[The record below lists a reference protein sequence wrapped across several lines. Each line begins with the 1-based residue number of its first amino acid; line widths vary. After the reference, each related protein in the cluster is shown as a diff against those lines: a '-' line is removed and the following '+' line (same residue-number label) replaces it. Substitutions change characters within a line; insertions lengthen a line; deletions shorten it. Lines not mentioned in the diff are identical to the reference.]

1 MKTTKDLLKGILI
14 ASVALFGLSACSKND
29 TKPTPL
35 NKQYTIS
42 PYNQSSKIS
51 GTAKF
56 TEILNTDSVKLTIQL
71 SGVSQ
76 DGSYPVYLRKG
87 TSIEN
92 GEVAFNLGFVDGRNP
107 KMDTTLP
114 ISFSNL
120 IKYNGCID
128 IYRNPNDT
136 VTIVAQSEIGSN
148 ETFKSYTL
156 TNPNAQGNPENGQLR
171 IYKRTNGAYMVVRV
185 DTSSFIG
192 MDAHPA
198 RVYKADG
205 ITKEF
210 DLTDV
215 SPTTGV
221 SATNITNLTYED
233 LTKTKRIVRVF
244 ESLLSLDVTISQGTI
259 Q

>member
-1 MKTTKDLLKGILI
+1 MKTTKILLRGAILFSI
-14 ASVALFGLSACSKND
+14 ALLGLSSCSKDD

-35 NKQYTIS
+35 HKQYTIS
-42 PYNQSSKIS
+42 PYDQSGPIS
-51 GTAKF
+51 GSVNFK
-56 TEILNTDSVKLTIQL
+56 EILNTDSVKVTIQL
-71 SGVSQ
+71 TGVSQ

-92 GEVAFNLGFVDGRNP
+92 GPVAFDLGFVDGRNP
-107 KMDTTLP
+107 TLDTTLP

-120 IKYNGCID
+120 IKFNGCLD

-148 ETFKSYTL
+148 EVFKSYIL
-156 TNPNAQGNPENGQLR
+156 VSPNVSGNPQNGQLR
-171 IYKRTNGAYMVVRV
+171 IYKRTNGAYMVIRV
-185 DTSSFIG
+185 DSSAFLTTE
-192 MDAHPA
+192 AHPA

-210 DLTDV
+210 DLSDL
-215 SPTTGV
+215 SPAGV
-221 SATNITNLTYED
+221 SATPVTDHTYDD
-233 LTKTKRIVRVF
+233 LTKTKRIVRIF
-244 ESLLSLDVTISQGTI
+244 QSLTALDVTISEGTI